1 MKFQAAGLAILVFL
15 ANIVT
20 AEAAVTYSS
29 TAPTTG
35 TQINLGT
42 TAIPAYLL
50 NQTFGIA
57 TFTGG
62 AIGLAAGSDYS
73 GTAAAPAGTTGTFW
87 TIGTSGYNT
96 GSYTPGTV
104 AGLGSITF
112 AQALTSLSFQW
123 GSPDGYNTASFY
135 SNGALLGSIS
145 GSEVPSGYGNGD
157 RSISAF
163 VTFSAA
169 ASNPITNVVFTSS
182 SNAFETANFS
192 YVAAAVPEP
201 ETYLMMLMG
210 IGLIG
215 FMAKRRNKTLA

>member
-1 MKFQAAGLAILVFL
+1 MKIKAAGLALLLLV
-15 ANIVT
+15 ANMMT

-29 TAPTTG
+29 TAPTVG
-35 TQINLGT
+35 TQIDLGT
-42 TAIPAYLL
+42 AAIPAYLS
-50 NQTFGIA
+50 NQVFGIA
-57 TFTGG
+57 TFNGG

-73 GTAAAPAGTTGTFW
+73 GTAAAPAGTTGAFW

-96 GSYTPGTV
+96 GTSGSSVPGT
-104 AGLGSITF
+104 GSISF
-112 AQALTSLSFQW
+112 SQALTSLSFQW
-123 GSPDGYNTASFY
+123 GSPDSYNTAYFF
-135 SNGALLGSIS
+135 SNGSLLGSIS
-145 GSEVPSGYGNGD
+145 GSSVPTGYGNGD

-192 YVAAAVPEP
+192 YVAAVPEP
-201 ETYLMMLMG
+201 ETYLLMLMG